1 MTQERVDAWL
11 AVMSELDAVVE
22 GRKLVPHWR
31 FDKGINLRRAIL
43 EHKNFDL
50 VMWLTGAGVMPFLE
64 DGAAVSS
71 ESWDQMVRAFEGNF
85 FGYAIWF
92 N

>member
-1 MTQERVDAWL
+1 MPGSRSWPSSMPSSTGA
-11 AVMSELDAVVE
+11 S
-22 GRKLVPHWR
+22 VPHWR
-31 FDKGINLRRAIL
+31 FEKGINLRRAIL

-85 FGYAIWF
+85 FGYSIWF